1 MSKDS
6 WIGILIILGI
16 IFAGIYGG
24 SSKSEGGSI
33 FRKNSSSSTA
43 TNTTKTQAQIKRE
56 LRATEKEVASLQ
68 KKIEA
73 EQQKKIQSKYF
84 GKVSIRVN
92 DSTNVNNEY
101 VLIQNNGTTTI
112 PVTGWTIKSEASGQS
127 VKVPKSSF
135 LFFTGMQN
143 SEDDIYISPKD
154 KLYVLTGY
162 SPNGASF
169 KVNKC
174 SGYLGQF
181 QKFYPS
187 LSTSCP
193 RPRDEDLSSI
203 PKLTINDACF
213 DYIQSY
219 PACKI
224 QTKTVPVNWS
234 YECKNFIYEK
244 INYASCVNTH
254 KQDPD
259 FYKNEWRVYL
269 KRTSPL
275 WKSRRETVI
284 LYDLENKVVDT
295 VTY

>member
-6 WIGILIILGI
+6 WIGVLIILGI

-24 SSKSEGGSI
+24 SSKSEGGSVL
-33 FRKNSSSSTA
+33 RRN
-43 TNTTKTQAQIKRE
+43 NTSNKTTDATKTQAQIKRDLKSVE
-56 LRATEKEVASLQ
+56 REVAELQ
-68 KKIEA
+68 KKIEE
-73 EQQKKIQSKYF
+73 EQKKKIQSVYY
-84 GKVSIRVN
+84 GKVSMRVN
-92 DSTNVNNEY
+92 DSTNVKNEY
-101 VLIQNNGTTTI
+101 VLLQNIGTTTI
-112 PVTGWTIKSEASGQS
+112 PVTGWTIKSESSGQS
-127 VKVPKSSF
+127 VKIPQSSY

-143 SEDDIYISPKD
+143 AESDIYISPKD
-154 KLYVLTGY
+154 KLYILTSY

-174 SGYLGQF
+174 SGYLQQF

-187 LSTSCP
+187 ISTSCP

-203 PKLTINDACF
+203 PRLTINDACF
-213 DYIQSY
+213 DYIQSF

-224 QTKTVPVNWS
+224 QTKAVPVNWS

-254 KQDPD
+254 KNDVD

-275 WKSRRETVI
+275 WKSRRETII
-284 LYDLENKVVDT
+284 LYDNNNKVVDT
-295 VTY
+295 VSY